1 MVNGNIRLPRPAAG
15 ITAFLNIGA
24 DIHKS
29 LSSLDAIYA
38 RPQPSCAV
46 PRLSNNRIYRRNNII
61 VKTPAEVCATSRSAT
76 PLPHAIAW
84 DKIGTVV
91 AALAFAYG
99 IVMAFQPPSHGTTTA
114 PKGNILDCLFGG
126 ASSQSSHI
134 LFPRGP
140 RWRSNDLM

>member
-1 MVNGNIRLPRPAAG
+1 MRLPATVRISLGAPLVNGNIRLPRPAAG

-61 VKTPAEVCATSRSAT
+61 VKTPAEVCATMQICDTIAPRDCVGQDLYCRRGFSIRLWDRHGISAAV
-76 PLPHAIAW
+76 PW
-84 DKIGTVV
+84 DDDC
-91 AALAFAYG
+91 
-99 IVMAFQPPSHGTTTA
+99 
-114 PKGNILDCLFGG
+114 PKR
-126 ASSQSSHI
+126 QY
-134 LFPRGP
+134 P
-140 RWRSNDLM
+140 